1 MAKHNK
7 GHQERSADG
16 GGRKGKRR
24 DSGPREH
31 RQKYP
36 LPAASPSGAGRD
48 SPPAA
53 SQGWQLSCSKCGRET
68 SDGYICTHCGTL
80 FR

>member
-24 DSGPREH
+24 DSG
-31 RQKYP
+31 
-36 LPAASPSGAGRD
+36 
-48 SPPAA
+48 PPAA